1 MEYYGAQATDI
12 YNLMEFVEEQ
22 DNIDKD
28 NYTTYC
34 EIILDNLDL
43 EKKDLN
49 FIGKELASYYKSGK
63 IEELTDEYVKIKIDN
78 YLIKVELEDNSE
90 YLKISKSK

>member
-1 MEYYGAQATDI
+1 MEYYGAQATEI

-43 EKKDLN
+43 EKKDLK

-78 YLIKVELEDNSE
+78 YFIKVELDEETE
-90 YLKISKSK
+90 YLKITKSK

>member
-1 MEYYGAQATDI
+1 MEYYGAQATEI
-12 YNLMEFVEEQ
+12 YNLMEFVQEQ

-78 YLIKVELEDNSE
+78 YFIKVELDEETE
-90 YLKISKSK
+90 YLKIIKSK

>member
-1 MEYYGAQATDI
+1 MEYYGAQATEI

-49 FIGKELASYYKSGK
+49 FITSRGR
-63 IEELTDEYVKIKIDN
+63 
-78 YLIKVELEDNSE
+78 
-90 YLKISKSK
+90 

>member
-1 MEYYGAQATDI
+1 MEYYGAQATEI

-63 IEELTDEYVKIKIDN
+63 IEELTDEYVKINN
-78 YLIKVELEDNSE
+78 YFIKVELDEETE
-90 YLKISKSK
+90 YLKIIKSK

>member
-43 EKKDLN
+43 EKKDLK

-63 IEELTDEYVKIKIDN
+63 IKELTDEYVKIKIDN
-78 YLIKVELEDNSE
+78 YFIKVELDEETE
-90 YLKISKSK
+90 YLKITKSK

>member
-1 MEYYGAQATDI
+1 MEYYGAQATEI
-12 YNLMEFVEEQ
+12 YNLMEFFEEQ

-78 YLIKVELEDNSE
+78 YFIKVELDEETE
-90 YLKISKSK
+90 YLKIIKSK

>member
-43 EKKDLN
+43 VKKDFK
-49 FIGKELASYYKSGK
+49 FIGKELSSYYKSGK

>member
-1 MEYYGAQATDI
+1 MEYYGAQATEI

-78 YLIKVELEDNSE
+78 YFIKVELDAVTE
-90 YLKISKSK
+90 YLNIIKSK